1 MPWLETDVQEQRIV
15 FVVEALHPA
24 ANRRGLPRSLLK
36 FSGGSADN

>member
-24 ANRRGLPRSLLK
+24 AGDVPL
-36 FSGGSADN
+36 AVEI